1 MESYELNSE
10 ENSIMKNSDNNK
22 IINSNRTNKEYS
34 YTNNNLIYEDLSS
47 NNPNYDSKSNS
58 NNNYV
63 YYANLKT
70 KLRSPKDFIFLGDEL
85 HLYREIPRIG
95 KFYSYK
101 NKSVKGIFIDKTIC
115 MMNQDQ
121 YYAKIINKY
130 GEKILLYI
138 PDLPANNPYYVYIK
152 HLFDFYDSC
161 FDPQIMINN
170 AKKKL
175 ELEKQIDERINK
187 IDLFNNLIFNKSKEE
202 NYSKQYYSDN
212 SPTFLDI
219 QNLLKRNQ
227 KALDNIEKIKN
238 ENQK

>member
-1 MESYELNSE
+1 MDKE
-10 ENSIMKNSDNNK
+10 EINLAQNYKPNISHDSLENK
-22 IINSNRTNKEYS
+22 SNKTSQEYS
-34 YTNNNLIYEDLSS
+34 YNNIKN
-47 NNPNYDSKSNS
+47 SNS
-58 NNNYV
+58 NNIYNNYGL
-63 YYANLKT
+63 YDNPKT
-70 KLRSPKDFIFLGDEL
+70 KLRNPNDFIFLGDEL
-85 HLYREIPRIG
+85 HLYREIPHLG
-95 KFYSYK
+95 NFYSYK

-219 QNLLKRNQ
+219 QNLLKRDQ

>member
-1 MESYELNSE
+1 MDKEEINLDQNYKSNISHNSL
-10 ENSIMKNSDNNK
+10 ENKSNK
-22 IINSNRTNKEYS
+22 ASQEYS
-34 YTNNNLIYEDLSS
+34 YNNIKN
-47 NNPNYDSKSNS
+47 SNS
-58 NNNYV
+58 NNIYNNYGL
-63 YYANLKT
+63 YDNPKT
-70 KLRSPKDFIFLGDEL
+70 KLRNPNDFIFLGDEL
-85 HLYREIPRIG
+85 HLYREIPHLG
-95 KFYSYK
+95 NFYSYK

>member
-1 MESYELNSE
+1 MDEEELN
-10 ENSIMKNSDNNK
+10 ITKNSKLNISHDSLENQSNK
-22 IINSNRTNKEYS
+22 TSQEYS
-34 YTNNNLIYEDLSS
+34 YNNINNSHS
-47 NNPNYDSKSNS
+47 NNIY
-58 NNNYV
+58 NNYKL
-63 YYANLKT
+63 YANSKNQ
-70 KLRSPKDFIFLGDEL
+70 LRNPNDFIFLGDEL
-85 HLYREIPRIG
+85 HLYREIPHLG
-95 KFYSYK
+95 NFYSYK

-121 YYAKIINKY
+121 YYTKIINKY

-138 PDLPANNPYYVYIK
+138 PALPANNPYYVYIK

-161 FDPQIMINN
+161 FNPQIMINN

-212 SPTFLDI
+212 NPTFLDI